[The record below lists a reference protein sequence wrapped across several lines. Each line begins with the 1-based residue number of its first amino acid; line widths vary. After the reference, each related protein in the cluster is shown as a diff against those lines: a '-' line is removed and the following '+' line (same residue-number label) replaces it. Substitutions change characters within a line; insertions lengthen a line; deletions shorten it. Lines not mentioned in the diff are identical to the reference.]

1 MQKPYVYTR
10 LFKPL
15 STYDYRFWDKLEINL
30 AKYITYVE
38 LVPIQKST
46 VRSLE
51 WEFPFGEKPDQDLYN
66 IIILIAQV
74 TGTKIMFKYEIKDPD
89 TLKEKFLIIGENTR
103 VVICY
108 NILNYTLEGIIRF
121 MVWVRKNEPGKA
133 KVKGWSSMT
142 RYIKAIVWDRTTNII
157 EKFTPLA
164 ERIRDKQS
172 EVNLEQFIMEK
183 FKLEYKQYHQ
193 STNMYYNAISKSFRH
208 RRMML

>member
-1 MQKPYVYTR
+1 
-10 LFKPL
+10 
-15 STYDYRFWDKLEINL
+15 
-30 AKYITYVE
+30 
-38 LVPIQKST
+38 
-46 VRSLE
+46 LE